1 MSDFDAVRVVLDKT
15 LRMQDLVEQRWQTGE
30 PPAELRAVA
39 NDLHA
44 TVERLDEADRQRLRD
59 LADILVTVT
68 E

>member
-1 MSDFDAVRVVLDKT
+1 VSDFDAVRVVLDKT

-30 PPAELRAVA
+30 PPAELRTVA

-44 TVERLDEADRQRLRD
+44 TVEQLDEADRQRLRD
-59 LADILVTVT
+59 LADILITVT